1 MIINNLLKKQF
12 FILVVASL
20 FVSCS
25 QSLYNQYSMSLSSV
39 ESPIDA
45 KVRWGDTKII
55 ETNTNGTPLYQY
67 EDDYIKIIWSS
78 TSTRFNFDLLNKT
91 PFTIKIN
98 WDEMAYVD
106 ETGTAQRVMHAGT
119 KYADR
124 NMHQPHTVIPKNTSI
139 VDVVLPTDKIYLDH
153 TPTVLLGMPAEWKSR
168 PILPQFSSLK
178 ELMDSG
184 ILGKKVR
191 ILFPI
196 IIQDVQNEYIFE
208 FQIDTAKM
216 INEQ

>member
-1 MIINNLLKKQF
+1 
-12 FILVVASL
+12 
-20 FVSCS
+20 
-25 QSLYNQYSMSLSSV
+25 
-39 ESPIDA
+39 
-45 KVRWGDTKII
+45 
-55 ETNTNGTPLYQY
+55 
-67 EDDYIKIIWSS
+67 
-78 TSTRFNFDLLNKT
+78 
-91 PFTIKIN
+91 
-98 WDEMAYVD
+98 MAYVD
-106 ETGTAQRVMHAGT
+106 ETETAQRVMHAGT